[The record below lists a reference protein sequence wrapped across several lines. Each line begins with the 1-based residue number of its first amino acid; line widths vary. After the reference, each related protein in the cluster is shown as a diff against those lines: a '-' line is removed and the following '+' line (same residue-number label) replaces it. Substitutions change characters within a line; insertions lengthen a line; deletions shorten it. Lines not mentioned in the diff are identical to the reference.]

1 MNLLIIGNGF
11 DLAHGLPTYYTDFL
25 KFVNEANDYYNNFY
39 LKKIEVPEEDKKN
52 KDFFDFFIALNQNS
66 DFETIIELYE
76 LSSDNLWFKYFN
88 NISNQ
93 ANTWIDFESEISR
106 FIRILESLKEEKDF
120 AILYNKDDFI
130 VPQIFSH
137 FLKNIGWENTVFTER
152 NFKNELVFTFPL
164 SNYFILT
171 EKLSNDLNNL
181 TRCLEIYLSKYIN
194 NLDKGLRIPEILEL
208 KDKINVVLSFNYT
221 NTFERLYGHESVRY
235 DYIHGKADI
244 ENTVDSCQLV
254 LGIDEYLDEKE
265 KSNNIDFIQY
275 KKYFQRI
282 YKRTGRK
289 HIDWLKKLNRSNGI
303 DLDELNI
310 YILGHSLDI
319 TDKDILYPL
328 IMFGKQENLGFYSS
342 VNIIVYDHD
351 KKASF
356 NHIANLV
363 KVITQDELIDSVYSK
378 DGKEARIVF
387 RPQSESINI
396 YDTEDQ

>member
-52 KDFFDFFIALNQNS
+52 KDFFDFFIALNQIS

-120 AILYNKDDFI
+120 AILYNKDGFI